1 MTSPQMARLD
11 EHLQRLRLNTVRERV
26 EALLQEA
33 SEKELSYADFLD
45 GLLSEE
51 VSAKTAKHVTMRTN
65 LARFPF
71 IKGLDSFDFT
81 YQPSVD
87 RKQIQK
93 LSPRG
98 NLPARLLDPV
108 ADQVCFRRHAAGVRR
123 EHPRDVILAQVR
135 DQQLPAQER
144 RVADHDVR
152 PRPLRFRAVGRQNRI
167 AALDGVERLED
178 RVARLRES
186 RCAASTGSRRSR
198 PTRGRAQ
205 PRRG

>member
-1 MTSPQMARLD
+1 MMSLQLARLD
-11 EHLQRLRLNTVRERV
+11 EHLQRLRLHTVRERL

-71 IKGLDSFDFT
+71 IKGLDSFDFG

-93 LSPRG
+93 LSLCHFVEHG
-98 NLPARLLDPV
+98 DNLVLPPVPIICETTSLLSLV
-108 ADQVCFRRHAAGVRR
+108 
-123 EHPRDVILAQVR
+123 
-135 DQQLPAQER
+135 
-144 RVADHDVR
+144 
-152 PRPLRFRAVGRQNRI
+152 
-167 AALDGVERLED
+167 
-178 RVARLRES
+178 
-186 RCAASTGSRRSR
+186 
-198 PTRGRAQ
+198 
-205 PRRG
+205 

>member
-1 MTSPQMARLD
+1 MSLQLARLD
-11 EHLQRLRLNTVRERV
+11 EHLQRLRLHTVRERL

-71 IKGLDSFDFT
+71 IKGLDSFDFG

-93 LSPRG
+93 LSLCHFVEHG
-98 NLPARLLDPV
+98 DNLVLPPVPIICETTSLLSLV
-108 ADQVCFRRHAAGVRR
+108 
-123 EHPRDVILAQVR
+123 
-135 DQQLPAQER
+135 
-144 RVADHDVR
+144 
-152 PRPLRFRAVGRQNRI
+152 
-167 AALDGVERLED
+167 
-178 RVARLRES
+178 
-186 RCAASTGSRRSR
+186 
-198 PTRGRAQ
+198 
-205 PRRG
+205 